1 MCHTKKCQKSGKYYL
16 NGLLHPCLQIE
27 FESMVK
33 AFEDEKAKLSQQKK
47 VIFES
52 RQKLKLK
59 KQKLE
64 EQKQILNK
72 VAKTLAKAEITL
84 EQKIDEIESINQVC
98 NPLFK
103 KKVLINETIVPLYKK
118 KTFHSITQF
127 AI

>member
-1 MCHTKKCQKSGKYYL
+1 LFTLILRSYF
-16 NGLLHPCLQIE
+16 QIE

-47 VIFES
+47 VILDS
-52 RQKLKLK
+52 RKKLKLK

-72 VAKTLAKAEITL
+72 VAKTLAKAEISL

-98 NPLFK
+98 K
-103 KKVLINETIVPLYKK
+103 
-118 KTFHSITQF
+118 
-127 AI
+127 